1 LLLSLYFVY
10 GKLKKQKKKK
20 KNFYNTSQKN
30 YTGCISTS
38 AAIQILVF
46 TCKMMKRRRRLEL
59 SIAVRLTSTE
69 SAIIQIFTEL
79 EILKFNYDI
88 IYKKNTLIGFDLK
101 VQVTCFG

>member
-1 LLLSLYFVY
+1 
-10 GKLKKQKKKK
+10 
-20 KNFYNTSQKN
+20 
-30 YTGCISTS
+30 
-38 AAIQILVF
+38 
-46 TCKMMKRRRRLEL
+46 MMKRRRRLEL

>member
-1 LLLSLYFVY
+1 
-10 GKLKKQKKKK
+10 
-20 KNFYNTSQKN
+20 
-30 YTGCISTS
+30 
-38 AAIQILVF
+38 
-46 TCKMMKRRRRLEL
+46 MMKRRRRLEL

-101 VQVTCFG
+101 VQVTCIG

>member
-1 LLLSLYFVY
+1 
-10 GKLKKQKKKK
+10 
-20 KNFYNTSQKN
+20 
-30 YTGCISTS
+30 
-38 AAIQILVF
+38 
-46 TCKMMKRRRRLEL
+46 MMKRRRRLEL

-88 IYKKNTLIGFDLK
+88 ILKKNTLIGFDLK